1 MQTTSV
7 AKKQAV
13 QQQRQQMMQ
22 MGRRM
27 VRTITRSSSSSSS
40 RKTMS
45 QMAGQQQQHQIQLLD
60 IPAAGGA
67 AAPRVQ
73 ISAGEK
79 LAEVKAA
86 DPLEYKE
93 REQPAPLSRD
103 FLAALILKAPP
114 YADD

>member
-27 VRTITRSSSSSSS
+27 VRTITGSSSS
-40 RKTMS
+40 RRTMS

-79 LAEVKAA
+79 LAKVKAA